1 MIPLD
6 DFAAIADAFCRWAEA
21 DALDGAQELQLAR
34 ILLAKLY
41 AAALVLPD
49 GTPSEIDPI
58 ETPSLSPQKA
68 FCRFGELPINMY
80 ATCDPLVVP
89 CEQPG
94 VGDVADDLAG
104 IYADL
109 HRGLVLYRS
118 GDVAAATW
126 EWSFSFRSHWGD
138 HAVGALT
145 ALQAFATR
153 T

>member
-1 MIPLD
+1 MSSLD
-6 DFAAIADAFCRWAEA
+6 DFAALADAFCRWAEA

-34 ILLAKLY
+34 VLLAKLY

-49 GTPSEIDPI
+49 STPRETDPT
-58 ETPSLSPQKA
+58 EKPTLLPREA
-68 FCRFGELPINMY
+68 FRRFGALPINMY

-94 VGDVADDLAG
+94 VGDVADDLAD

-118 GDVAAATW
+118 GDVAAAAW
-126 EWSFSFRSHWGD
+126 EWSFRFRFHWGD
-138 HAVGALT
+138 HAVGALS